1 MFSPW
6 EERGSE
12 AGLGE
17 AGQAGMK
24 NQLCDPNPGHLT
36 WCSVPGSVSH
46 CGQAELQL
54 LWLLRACCNGHWE
67 ACVRGLPDSYVLCWE
82 HGVFL
87 GLQRVITH
95 SRTVMKGWLGQEL
108 PSDSGLCWKTE
119 PVPCAVLG
127 KLVSDVGFGDQH
139 QQSKIRDVV
148 SSTCYVSS
156 FP

>member
-24 NQLCDPNPGHLT
+24 DQLCDPNPGHLT

-67 ACVRGLPDSYVLCWE
+67 ARVRGLPDSYVL
-82 HGVFL
+82 
-87 GLQRVITH
+87 
-95 SRTVMKGWLGQEL
+95 
-108 PSDSGLCWKTE
+108 
-119 PVPCAVLG
+119 
-127 KLVSDVGFGDQH
+127 
-139 QQSKIRDVV
+139 
-148 SSTCYVSS
+148 YVSCLNGTAATFCREGLLS
-156 FP
+156 AHGQTNSEGLAVGESE